1 MTRKLVAIFWK
12 DLLSASSYRLGFLLQ
27 FVGPLFMIVSFFFLS
42 RLLDGASLA
51 GLNRYGGDYFSF
63 VLTGIV
69 FATYTSIVLS
79 TVVSTIRGGQLL
91 GTLELVLTTQ
101 TSLTTYLMGSSLYAL
116 LRGTI
121 ITLIFLALGALAFN
135 VDFEGA
141 NVLASVLALALSLV
155 SVLGLGIMSGSF
167 VLAYKQG
174 DPLSVSVSAGVFL
187 LSGVVYPVEVLPGWL
202 QTGAWALPHTHAL
215 EALRLALLQGA
226 SLSQLA
232 PQLITVAGLGG
243 GILLASLMFFKYAL
257 HRARMEG
264 SFTQY

>member
-1 MTRKLVAIFWK
+1 MTSKFVAIFWK
-12 DLLSASSYRLGFLLQ
+12 DVLSATSYRLGFLLQ
-27 FVGPLFMIVSFFFLS
+27 LVGPLFMIVSFFFLS

-51 GLNRYGGDYFSF
+51 GLNRYGGGYFPF

-69 FATYTSIVLS
+69 FATYTSIFLS
-79 TVVSTIRGGQLL
+79 TIVSTIRGGQML

-101 TSLTTYLMGSSLYAL
+101 TGLTTYLVGSSLYAL

-121 ITLIFLALGALAFN
+121 ISVIFLGLGALAFG
-135 VDFEGA
+135 VDFENA
-141 NVLASVLALALSLV
+141 NAVAGVLALALSLV

-167 VLAYKQG
+167 VLVYKQG
-174 DPLSVSVSAGVFL
+174 DPLSVLVSAGVFL
-187 LSGVVYPVEVLPGWL
+187 MSGVVYPVEVLPGWL

-226 SLSQLA
+226 SVSQLA
-232 PQLITVAGLGG
+232 PQLITLASLGL
-243 GILLASLMFFKYAL
+243 GILLAGLMFFKYAL
-257 HRARMEG
+257 YRARMEG